1 MLCLHPHSDLSNKQH
16 SSTTPSAKRPIMY
29 QDDKNE
35 KTFPSSCFSL
45 SWMKLSVTRG
55 FILMDEEKKLLQPT
69 LRALMLNYS
78 AAFGCKLSFEYH
90 LREIHNS
97 DGGNDSVFLLLRE
110 CEKTN

>member
-1 MLCLHPHSDLSNKQH
+1 
-16 SSTTPSAKRPIMY
+16 
-29 QDDKNE
+29 
-35 KTFPSSCFSL
+35 
-45 SWMKLSVTRG
+45 
-55 FILMDEEKKLLQPT
+55 MDEEKKLLQPT
-69 LRALMLNYS
+69 LRALMPNYS